1 MTDYEKMTTGSSSGG
16 IVQRSYN
23 ALIWNYIGSAVRM
36 SSQFLIGIVLAR
48 LLGPEAFGIVAVGW
62 LMVGIGNLVADF
74 GLSAALIQCKTIVER
89 DIQFAFTAQVLLGA
103 TLTLIGFFSADA
115 IAVFFHHADAGPV
128 IQAMAFL
135 FLLQSFGQTAGALLR
150 RSLNF
155 KAYQGIN
162 IASYLIG
169 YLLVGI
175 PCAYYGLG
183 VWSLVTAQLVQSLM
197 FSLVAMWHT
206 KPSIIPVF
214 KPSSPGM
221 FAFGG
226 KVIGANLASWGI
238 LNLDSL
244 IIGRMLGIA
253 NLGIYNRA
261 MVLVGT
267 PINTLTTS
275 LQGVLFAASSRAQAD
290 MVQLKKG
297 YFAATAIMGLVSLPL
312 AATVACVPETVVTA
326 IYGKQWLAAIPVLAP
341 LALAMAIHALLA
353 VVGPVLMAQNKVG
366 LELRAQLITMFLMIP
381 VLYFTARQS
390 IQAAAWGVMCIY
402 LMRWVLLV
410 RAILRT
416 FNANWTD
423 LVSVLRWPLSCAVVS
438 SVLTSFCDHFL
449 QGLADLPRLIAD
461 IATAGLTLFVLM
473 RLFGK
478 QILRGAHG
486 EYLLAPG
493 RLPVSL
499 HRLLNI

>member
-1 MTDYEKMTTGSSSGG
+1 MTENQATSSIS
-16 IVQRSYN
+16 QRSYS
-23 ALIWNYIGSAVRM
+23 ALFGNDFGSAVRM
-36 SSQFLIGIVLAR
+36 SSQFLIGIILAR
-48 LLGPEAFGIVAVGW
+48 LLGPEAFGIVAIGW

-89 DIQFAFTAQVLLGA
+89 DIRFAFTAQVLLGA
-103 TLTLIGFFSADA
+103 TLTLGGFFSADA
-115 IAVFFHHADAGPV
+115 IAAFFHHAEAASI

-155 KAYQGIN
+155 KVYQGIN
-162 IASYLIG
+162 IVSYLVG

-183 VWSLVTAQLVQSLM
+183 AWSLVAAQLVQSLT

-206 KPSIIPVF
+206 KPSLIPAF
-214 KPSSPGM
+214 KPSSPGI
-221 FAFGG
+221 FTFGG

-244 IIGRMLGIA
+244 IIGRMLGVDS
-253 NLGIYNRA
+253 LGIYNRA

-275 LQGVLFAASSRAQAD
+275 LQGVLFAASSRAQTD
-290 MVQLKKG
+290 MKQLKKG
-297 YFAATAIMGLVSLPL
+297 YFAATAVIGLVSLPL
-312 AATVACVPETVVTA
+312 AATVASVPETVVTA

-366 LELRAQLITMFLMIP
+366 LELRAQLITLFVMLPI
-381 VLYFTARQS
+381 LYFTAQQS
-390 IQAAAWGVMCIY
+390 IKSVAWGVLCIY
-402 LMRWVLLV
+402 FVRWILLV
-410 RAILRT
+410 NAILPT
-416 FNANWTD
+416 LNANWVE
-423 LVSVLRWPLSCAVVS
+423 LLNVLRWPFICAIVTAL
-438 SVLTSFCDHFL
+438 LTFICDIAL
-449 QGLADLPRLIAD
+449 QNIPPLLRLIAN
-461 IATAGLTLFVLM
+461 IVISSLALLVLI

-478 QILRGAHG
+478 QILDGAHG
-486 EYLLAPG
+486 EYLLATG
-493 RLPVSL
+493 RLPVSFR
-499 HRLLNI
+499 RLLGL

>member
-1 MTDYEKMTTGSSSGG
+1 MIEKQELNSIS
-16 IVQRSYN
+16 QRSYH
-23 ALIWNYIGSAVRM
+23 ALLWSYFGSTVRM
-36 SSQFLIGIVLAR
+36 SSQFFIGVTLAR
-48 LLGPEAFGIVAVGW
+48 MLGPDDFGIVAIGW
-62 LMVGIGNLVADF
+62 LMVGVGNLVADF

-89 DIQFAFTAQVLLGA
+89 DIRFAFTAQVLLGT
-103 TLTLIGFFSADA
+103 TLTLIGVFSADA
-115 IAVFFHHADAGPV
+115 IAIFFHHADAGPV

-135 FLLQSFGQTAGALLR
+135 FLVQSFGQTAGALLR

-155 KAYQGIN
+155 KIYQGIN
-162 IASYLIG
+162 IASYLMG

-183 VWSLVTAQLVQSLM
+183 AWSLVAAQLVQSLT
-197 FSLVAMWHT
+197 FSLMAMWHT
-206 KPSIIPVF
+206 KPSLIPAF
-214 KPSSPGM
+214 TPSSVGM

-244 IIGRMLGIA
+244 VIGRMLGVV

-290 MVQLKKG
+290 MTQLKKG
-297 YFAATAIMGLVSLPL
+297 YFAATAVIGLVSLPL
-312 AATVACVPETVVTA
+312 AATVASVPETVVTA
-326 IYGKQWLAAIPVLAP
+326 IYGKQWVAAIPVLAP

-366 LELRAQLITMFLMIP
+366 LELRAQIITLFLMLPI
-381 VLYFTARQS
+381 LYFTAQQS
-390 IQAAAWGVMCIY
+390 VQAVAWGVVCIY
-402 LMRWVLLV
+402 FLRWLLLV
-410 RAILRT
+410 HAILPT
-416 FNANWTD
+416 FNANWVE
-423 LVSVLRWPLSCAVVS
+423 LLNILRWPFICAIVPAMLTFICNAALQNISPLLRLS
-438 SVLTSFCDHFL
+438 
-449 QGLADLPRLIAD
+449 ADLI
-461 IATAGLTLFVLM
+461 TSGLTLLVLI

-478 QILRGAHG
+478 QILNGAHG
-486 EYLLAPG
+486 EYLLATG
-493 RLPVSL
+493 RLPVSFR
-499 HRLLNI
+499 RLLGL